1 MIYTIVKVYCIK
13 LMYEYKPINMDC
25 RYRGIVNETIFIY
38 DFCCVRLSRQHN
50 TLCGSWKFNRR
61 TCI

>member
-1 MIYTIVKVYCIK
+1 MMYTIVKVYCIK

-38 DFCCVRLSRQHN
+38 DFCCVRLFRQYN
-50 TLCGSWKFNRR
+50 TLC
-61 TCI
+61 